1 LIGLS
6 GKRTTEEKAVMKL
19 ISIGIEKV
27 RAFELPAGIWANGEC
42 VGTPRAAL
50 VTWADKTNQG
60 DMFYQVYVNG
70 QYAGTTVDSRQRQM
84 IVPVPSSFESAVR
97 IEVFAVEAE
106 QAHTDLSKEL
116 VSPPAASGRVQIS
129 LLRSQNLPSDATAE
143 IYFDN
148 GTGVVDYSQPLS
160 NRPIRIW
167 PAWQDKTGFG
177 MSRFGAGD
185 FGYDSAAAVGFGKGS
200 FGQGQF
206 GLDADT
212 IEWTSPPLMAGV
224 YKFGVKITD
233 RAGNK
238 SNASETEPIT
248 VIPGAKPAEQVSIS
262 SFDKQTNELV
272 LSVS

>member
-1 LIGLS
+1 M
-6 GKRTTEEKAVMKL
+6 AL
-19 ISIGIEKV
+19 ISTGIEKV
-27 RAFELPAGIWANGEC
+27 RAFELPAGIWANGDC

-50 VTWADKTNQG
+50 VKWADKTNQG

-70 QYAGTTVDSRQRQM
+70 QYAGSTVDSRQRQM
-84 IVPVPSSFESAVR
+84 IVPVPSSFESAVC

-106 QAHTDLSKEL
+106 YAHADFSKEL
-116 VSPPAASGRVQIS
+116 AGPPAASGRVRIS
-129 LLRSQNLPSDATAE
+129 LLRSQDLPIDATVE

-148 GTGVVDYSQPLS
+148 GTGVIDYSQPLS

-167 PAWQDKTGFG
+167 PAWQDKAGFG

-206 GLDADT
+206 GLDSDA

-224 YKFGVKITD
+224 YKFGVKIAD
-233 RAGNK
+233 GAGNR
-238 SNASETEPIT
+238 SGASETEPIT
-248 VIPGAKPAEQVSIS
+248 VIPAARPAEQVSIS
-262 SFDKQTNELV
+262 SFDKQTNELI
-272 LSVS
+272 LSIA

>member
-1 LIGLS
+1 
-6 GKRTTEEKAVMKL
+6 MKL
-19 ISIGIEKV
+19 ISDGIEKI

-50 VTWADKTNQG
+50 IKWIDKINQG
-60 DMFYQVYVNG
+60 KIFYQVYVNG
-70 QYAGTTVDSRQRQM
+70 QYAGSTVDSQQRQM
-84 IVPVPSSFESAVR
+84 IVPIPTSFQSAVR

-106 QAHTDLSKEL
+106 HAHIDLSKEL
-116 VSPPAASGRVQIS
+116 VSPPATSGRVRIS

-148 GTGVVDYSQPLS
+148 GTGIIDYNQPLS
-160 NRPIRIW
+160 DRPLRIW

-177 MSRFGAGD
+177 MCRFGTGD
-185 FGYDSAAAVGFGKGS
+185 FGYDSAGAIGFGKGS

-212 IEWTSPPLMAGV
+212 IEWTSPPFTAGV

-233 RAGNK
+233 GAGNE
-238 SNASETEPIT
+238 SSASETEPIT
-248 VIPGAKPAEQVSIS
+248 VIPAARPAEQVSIS
-262 SFDKQTNELV
+262 SFNKQTNELV
-272 LSVS
+272 LSIS

>member
-1 LIGLS
+1 
-6 GKRTTEEKAVMKL
+6 MKL
-19 ISIGIEKV
+19 IRNGIEKV
-27 RAFELPAGIWANGEC
+27 RAFELPAGIRANGEC

-50 VTWADKTNQG
+50 VKWIDKTNQG
-60 DMFYQVYVNG
+60 EMFYQVYVNG
-70 QYAGTTVDSRQRQM
+70 QYAGSTIDSRQRQM

-97 IEVFAVEAE
+97 IEFFAVEAE
-106 QAHTDLSKEL
+106 HTHTNLSKEF
-116 VSPPAASGRVQIS
+116 VSLPATSGRVRIS

-148 GTGVVDYSQPLS
+148 GTGVIDYSQPLN

-167 PAWQDKTGFG
+167 PAWQDKAGFG

-185 FGYDSAAAVGFGKGS
+185 FGYDSAGAVGFGKGS

-233 RAGNK
+233 GAGNK
-238 SNASETEPIT
+238 SSASETEPIT
-248 VIPGAKPAEQVSIS
+248 VIPAARPAEKVTIS
-262 SFDKQTNELV
+262 SFDKQKNELV